1 MRSQPR
7 SASAIFRRPRLRR
20 RLRRH
25 RRRHRYREGEEGELR
40 GSIEGGSGGI
50 EVRMWKSREEEIG
63 RGIGAVESMARIY
76 PEKVL

>member
-7 SASAIFRRPRLRR
+7 SASAIFRRLRL

-25 RRRHRYREGEEGELR
+25 RHRYREGEGEGELR
-40 GSIEGGSGGI
+40 GSIEGGLGGI
-50 EVRMWKSREEEIG
+50 EVRMWKSREEEFG
-63 RGIGAVESMARIY
+63 RGIWAVESMARIY